1 MGFARRSR
9 TTPDAHV
16 ALAFRDLEVVPMSRA
31 VLRSMPFALVVAFA
45 LPLTGPAPAGAEEG
59 FRCASGRLV
68 SVGDHLVD
76 VRNKCGDPDYVG
88 QRVEKRKLREKVRRQ
103 GEAGYSD
110 EVMEER
116 EVEILLDE
124 WIYDLGPKKFMR
136 TALFENGRVVQT
148 GTGEYGKRR

>member
-1 MGFARRSR
+1 M
-9 TTPDAHV
+9 P
-16 ALAFRDLEVVPMSRA
+16 RA
-31 VLRSMPFALVVAFA
+31 VLRPMPFALAIAFA
-45 LPLTGPAPAGAEEG
+45 LPLAGPAPARAEEG

-76 VRNKCGDPDYVG
+76 VRNKCGDPDFVG
-88 QRVEKRKLREKVRRQ
+88 QRVEKRKLREKVRRHN
-103 GEAGYSD
+103 EAGYA
-110 EVMEER
+110 EELMEER

-148 GTGEYGKRR
+148 GTGEYGRKRG

>member
-1 MGFARRSR
+1 M
-9 TTPDAHV
+9 P
-16 ALAFRDLEVVPMSRA
+16 RA
-31 VLRSMPFALVVAFA
+31 VLRPLPFALAIAFA
-45 LPLTGPAPAGAEEG
+45 LPLTGPVPARAEEG

-88 QRVEKRKLREKVRRQ
+88 QRVEKRKLREKVRR
-103 GEAGYSD
+103 GGAGYSD

-124 WIYDLGPKKFMR
+124 WIYDLGPKKFTR

-148 GTGEYGKRR
+148 STGDYGGKRG

>member
-1 MGFARRSR
+1 M
-9 TTPDAHV
+9 P
-16 ALAFRDLEVVPMSRA
+16 RA
-31 VLRSMPFALVVAFA
+31 VLRPLPFALAIAFA
-45 LPLTGPAPAGAEEG
+45 LPLTGPVPARAEEG

-76 VRNKCGDPDYVG
+76 VRNKC
-88 QRVEKRKLREKVRRQ
+88 QRVEKRKLREKVRR
-103 GEAGYSD
+103 GGAGYSD

-124 WIYDLGPKKFMR
+124 WIYDLGPKKFTR

-148 GTGEYGKRR
+148 STGDYGGKRG

>member
-1 MGFARRSR
+1 MPRAVSR
-9 TTPDAHV
+9 CV
-16 ALAFRDLEVVPMSRA
+16 LFALAA
-31 VLRSMPFALVVAFA
+31 ALA
-45 LPLTGPAPAGAEEG
+45 LPLPGPAPAQAEEG

-88 QRVEKRKLREKVRRQ
+88 QRVEKRKRREKVRRQ
-103 GEAGYSD
+103 GEAGYSE

-124 WIYDLGPKKFMR
+124 WIYDLGPKKFTRM
-136 TALFENGRVVQT
+136 AVFENGRVVWT
-148 GTGEYGKRR
+148 GTGDYGKRG